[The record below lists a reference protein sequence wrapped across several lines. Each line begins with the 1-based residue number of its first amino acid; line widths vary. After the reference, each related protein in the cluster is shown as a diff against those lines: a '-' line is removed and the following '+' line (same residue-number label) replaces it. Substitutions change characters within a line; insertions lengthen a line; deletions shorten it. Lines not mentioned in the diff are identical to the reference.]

1 MQNYGVIFPFK
12 GIIISF
18 FNTIVLSN
26 LINADFVCAIVVTP
40 FCVKLVWRLSKSA
53 FYALASVSAFFYF
66 TEVNHMKK
74 KLTSLLLTFFML
86 FSLCACSKNTDN
98 NSDVSHTQCTFGEW
112 VIISNPTCTKNG
124 TKRRTCSICHKN
136 ETQSI
141 EKTEH
146 DYTETIINI
155 ATCDKLG
162 VKAYHCKNCGYEYT
176 ETFELQAYTP
186 KEIYDIASKSAV
198 EILTFDKNVN
208 ELAMGSGFVLT
219 KDGKIVTNY
228 HVIDSACSSLVNISN
243 TYYNVDSVLAYDIS
257 IDLAVLQIN
266 ATNLEP
272 VKTCINP
279 LSVGEPVYAL
289 GSSRGLTN
297 TFTQGIVTSSKREIG
312 GVTYVQHDA
321 AISSGNS
328 GGMLLNKYCEV
339 IGINTFTIR
348 DSQNLNFAIFTSEL
362 DNLSYGSPMTLREL
376 YEKEGNPF
384 KKVKKYAKEKGSY
397 DSENGYY
404 YKVIGTSYTSDGL
417 PITRGLIYS
426 PSTDIITFI
435 ILYEN
440 YGLDIALDEVYYSYD
455 WSIYDYSTENYMEG
469 ILYADKF
476 TKDTTYLYYSETNIY
491 YSSVIP
497 SFNKFAAGLA
507 SILISC
513 LDADLAEI
521 NVTAYDLDFL
531 NF

>member
-1 MQNYGVIFPFK
+1 MK
-12 GIIISF
+12 TKIIS
-18 FNTIVLSN
+18 IM
-26 LINADFVCAIVVTP
+26 
-40 FCVKLVWRLSKSA
+40 
-53 FYALASVSAFFYF
+53 LA
-66 TEVNHMKK
+66 M
-74 KLTSLLLTFFML
+74 FML
-86 FSLCACSKNTDN
+86 FSLCACGENNTYTPN
-98 NSDVSHTQCTFGEW
+98 TSHTQCTFGEW
-112 VIISNPTCTKNG
+112 ETVTEPTCEKTGVK
-124 TKRRTCSICHKN
+124 KRTCTVCKKE
-136 ETQSI
+136 ETESI
-141 EKTEH
+141 EKISH
-146 DYTETIINI
+146 DFKSTVTKP
-155 ATCDKLG
+155 ATCNESGIK
-162 VKAYHCKNCGYEYT
+162 KYRCRNCGYEYS

-186 KEIYDIASKSAV
+186 KEIFDIASKSAV

-208 ELAMGSGFVLT
+208 ELAIGSGFVLS

-228 HVIDSACSSLVNISN
+228 HVIDSACSSIVSISDT
-243 TYYNVDSVLAYDIS
+243 TYKVDAVLAYDIS

-272 VKTCINP
+272 VKTCTNA

-297 TFTQGIVTSSKREIG
+297 TFTQGMVTSSKREID

-362 DNLSYGSPMTLREL
+362 DNLSYGAPMTLREL

-384 KKVKKYAKEKGSY
+384 NKVKNYAKEKGSY

-404 YKVIGTSYTSDGL
+404 YKAIGLDYTNDGL

-440 YGLDIALDEVYYSYD
+440 FGLDIALDEVYYSYD
-455 WSIYDYSTENYMEG
+455 WSMYDYSNEYYMEG
-469 ILYADKF
+469 ILYANKF
-476 TKDTTYLYYSETNIY
+476 TKDTTYLYYSDTNIY
-491 YSSVIP
+491 YSSIST
-497 SFNKFAAGLA
+497 SFNKLAAGFA

-513 LDADLAEI
+513 LDTDLQEI